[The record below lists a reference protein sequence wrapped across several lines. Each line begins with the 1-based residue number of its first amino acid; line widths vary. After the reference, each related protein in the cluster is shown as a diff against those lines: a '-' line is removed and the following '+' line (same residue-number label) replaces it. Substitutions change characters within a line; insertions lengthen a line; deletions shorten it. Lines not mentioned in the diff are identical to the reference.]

1 MAEIT
6 RAAIAAHPF
15 ESLVSASVSKFPI
28 DAGEFY
34 GRPGQQHY
42 RLLSFL
48 AAQFTGQTILDI
60 GTHKGSSALALSTNP
75 ANEVISFDI
84 QRKVPLYDLPNVSFE
99 LANLWDP
106 AVRKHWEST
115 ILGAAMIVLDID
127 PHDGPMELEFYE
139 WLKAKNYKGLLVCD
153 DIWYFKGMRD
163 NFWFQ
168 VPTEHKLDITP
179 LGHWSGTG
187 IIAFEPQ
194 SWCAGWETFQGI
206 RSIAPQPTSPWTV
219 VTAYFDLT
227 RMPDASDAIKARDRK
242 HYFESARATFAL
254 DQPLVVYCEP
264 DALEDLKALRPQR
277 LMEKTKFIT
286 VNFEDLPLTKYRDQI
301 LENRKTHP
309 TTDPRNTASYYL
321 LCMARYALVKRTIAE
336 NPFGSTHFAWLNIC
350 IERMGYKN
358 VAHLEDVFLGT
369 PRDKVSTAYIDYIP
383 RADTTVPAEYFKA
396 GGRCSLCSG
405 FFTGRA
411 AEFRQFCDAIEAQ
424 FMTYLEAGYGH
435 ADEQL
440 FSPVYF
446 ANRDLFEPY
455 YGDYFQMITNY
466 RATHENPEITL
477 RLVIPKSFAAGDK
490 ATCAAACNFLL
501 ASHKNGWVTLN
512 AGQLAT
518 VEGFIAK
525 CGDMV
530 IEPVIELN
538 V

>member
-1 MAEIT
+1 MVEVT

-34 GRPGQQHY
+34 GRAGQQHY

-48 AAQFTGQTILDI
+48 ASQFNDKTILDI

-75 ANEVISFDI
+75 TNQVISFDI
-84 QRKVPLYDLPNVSFE
+84 QRKVPLHDLSNVSFE
-99 LANLWDP
+99 LANLWNP
-106 AVRKHWEST
+106 TVRRYWEPT
-115 ILGAAMIVLDID
+115 ILSAAMIVLDID

-139 WLKAKNYKGLLVCD
+139 WLKGKGYKGLLVCD

-168 VPTEHKLDITP
+168 IPTEYKLDITP

-187 IIAFEPQ
+187 IVAFEPQ
-194 SWCAGWETFQGI
+194 PFIWETFQGLQEVCQS
-206 RSIAPQPTSPWTV
+206 RPSSPWTV

-227 RMPDASDAIKARDRK
+227 RMPDASDAIKARDKK
-242 HYFESARATFAL
+242 HYFQSARATLAL

-264 DALEDLKALRPQR
+264 DSLEELKALRPAR
-277 LMEKTKFIT
+277 LMDKTRFIAVEFDT
-286 VNFEDLPLTKYRDQI
+286 LPLSRFRDQI
-301 LENRKTHP
+301 VENRKKHP
-309 TTDPRNTASYYL
+309 TTDPRNTPSYYL
-321 LCMARYALVKRTIAE
+321 LCMARYALLKRTIEE

-358 VAHLEDVFLGT
+358 VAHLEDVFLLT
-369 PRDKVSTAYIDYIP
+369 PRDKVSTTYIDYIP
-383 RADTTVPAEYFKA
+383 HDDTKDAAAYFKA

-411 AEFRQFCDAIEAQ
+411 AEFKEFCDKVDAQ
-424 FMTYLEAGYGH
+424 FMKYLEAGYGH

-446 ANRDLFEPY
+446 ENRDLFEVY
-455 YGDYFQMITNY
+455 FGDYQQMITNY

-477 RLVIPKSFAAGDK
+477 RLVIPKAFAAGDK
-490 ATCAAACNFLL
+490 ETCAKASHFLL
-501 ASHKNGWVTLN
+501 ESHKKGWITLSVS
-512 AGQLAT
+512 QLAELNT
-518 VEGFIAK
+518 YVEK
-525 CGDMV
+525 CGDML
-530 IEPVIELN
+530 IEPEIALRV
-538 V
+538 

>member
-1 MAEIT
+1 MVEVT
-6 RAAIAAHPF
+6 RASIAAHPF

-28 DAGEFY
+28 DVSEFY
-34 GRPGQQHY
+34 GRAGQQHY

-48 AAQFTGQTILDI
+48 ASQFNNSTILDI

-75 ANEVISFDI
+75 TNQVISFDI
-84 QRKVPLYDLPNVSFE
+84 QRKVPLYDMPNVSFE

-106 AVRKHWEST
+106 VVRKLWEST

-127 PHDGPMELEFYE
+127 PHDGPMELEFYK
-139 WLKAKNYKGLLVCD
+139 WLKEKEYKGLLVCD

-168 VPTEHKLDITP
+168 IPTEHKLDITP

-187 IIAFEPQ
+187 IVAFEPQ
-194 SWCAGWETFQGI
+194 PFIWETFQGLQEVCQL
-206 RSIAPQPTSPWTV
+206 RPPSPWTV

-242 HYFESARATFAL
+242 HYFQSARATFAL

-264 DALEDLKALRPQR
+264 DAVEDLKALRPSH
-277 LMEKTKFIT
+277 LMEKTRFIP
-286 VNFEDLPLTKYRDQI
+286 VDFESLPLSQFRDRI
-301 LENRKTHP
+301 VENRKKHP
-309 TTDPRNTASYYL
+309 TTDPRNTPSYYL
-321 LCMARYALVKRTIAE
+321 LCMARYALIKRTIEE

-358 VAHLEDVFLGT
+358 VAHLDDVFMGE
-369 PRDKVSTAYIDYIP
+369 PRNKVSTAYIDYIP
-383 RADTTVPAEYFKA
+383 YKDTQDPANYFKT
-396 GGRCSLCSG
+396 GGKCSLCSG

-411 AEFRQFCDAIEAQ
+411 AEFNEFCDKVEAQ
-424 FMTYLEAGYGH
+424 FMKYLEAGYGH

-446 ANRDLFEPY
+446 ENRDIMEPY
-455 YGDYFQMITNY
+455 FGDYFQMITNY

-477 RLVIPKSFAAGDK
+477 RLVIPKAHAAGDMT
-490 ATCAAACNFLL
+490 TCAAASAWLL
-501 ASHKNGWVTLN
+501 RSAAEGWITLSEETRKMLELYASAAADDLVK
-512 AGQLAT
+512 
-518 VEGFIAK
+518 K
-525 CGDMV
+525 SM
-530 IEPVIELN
+530 
-538 V
+538 